1 MPTYS
6 EMLTLHHTALADTSR
21 LVERAA
27 RGPLHIATPCD
38 EWDLAALLSHM
49 IGQNHG
55 FAAALGDGE
64 ADVALY
70 AGPEVTPDG
79 VVDAW
84 EASATALRE
93 ASARAQPDAPVHLA
107 EFDTQV
113 SATLALGMQ
122 LLDTA
127 VHAWDVA
134 TALGTTYR
142 PDDATVAF
150 VLENAGA
157 IAARPGG
164 TPGVF
169 APPLTGTGSD
179 PWTDAL
185 RLLGR
190 DPQSGL
196 LGRDPRPAG

>member
-1 MPTYS
+1 MLTYS
-6 EMLTLHHTALADTSR
+6 EMLTLHHAALADTTR

-27 RGPLHIATPCD
+27 QGPLDLPTPCD

-49 IGQNHG
+49 IGQNRG
-55 FAAALGDGE
+55 FAAALGDGD
-64 ADVALY
+64 ADIALY

-79 VVDAW
+79 VLGAW
-84 EASATALRE
+84 AESATALRE
-93 ASARAQPDAPVHLA
+93 AFGRAQPDAPVHLA
-107 EFDTQV
+107 EFDAQV
-113 SATLALGMQ
+113 SASLALGMQ
-122 LLDTA
+122 FLDTA

-134 TALGTTYR
+134 TALGATYR

-150 VLENAGA
+150 VLESAGP

-169 APPLTGTGSD
+169 AAPVAEPSAGDAD
-179 PWTDAL
+179 PWFTAL

-190 DPQSGL
+190 DPGSSS
-196 LGRDPRPAG
+196 R

>member
-1 MPTYS
+1 MLTYS
-6 EMLTLHHTALADTSR
+6 EMLTLHHTALADTTR

-27 RGPLHIATPCD
+27 PGPLDLPTPCD

-49 IGQNHG
+49 IGQNRG
-55 FAAALGDGE
+55 FAAALGDGD
-64 ADVALY
+64 ADIALY
-70 AGPEVTPDG
+70 AGPVVTPAG
-79 VVDAW
+79 AVAEW
-84 EASATALRE
+84 AESATALRE
-93 ASARAQPDAPVHLA
+93 ASARAQPDAVVRLA
-107 EFDTQV
+107 EFDSRV

-134 TALGTTYR
+134 TAVGTTYR

-150 VLENAGA
+150 VLDSAGA

-169 APPLTGTGSD
+169 EPPLTATGSD
-179 PWTDAL
+179 PWLAAL

-190 DPQSGL
+190 DPQ
-196 LGRDPRPAG
+196 PVA

>member
-1 MPTYS
+1 MLTYS
-6 EMLTLHHTALADTSR
+6 EMLSLHHTALADTSR

-27 RGPLHIATPCD
+27 RSPLHIATPCD

-49 IGQNHG
+49 IGQNCG
-55 FAAALGDGE
+55 FAAAFGDGD
-64 ADVALY
+64 ADIALY

-79 VVDAW
+79 AVGAW
-84 EASATALRE
+84 AESATALRE
-93 ASARAQPDAPVHLA
+93 ASARAQPDAVVHLA
-107 EFDTQV
+107 EFDSQV

-150 VLENAGA
+150 VLDSAGA

-169 APPLTGTGSD
+169 EPPLTATGSD

-190 DPQSGL
+190 DP
-196 LGRDPRPAG
+196 RPAA

>member
-1 MPTYS
+1 MLTYS
-6 EMLTLHHTALADTSR
+6 EMLTLHHTALADTTR

-27 RGPLHIATPCD
+27 RGPLDIATPCD

-55 FAAALGDGE
+55 FAAALGDGD
-64 ADVALY
+64 ADVAHY
-70 AGPEVTPDG
+70 AGPEVTTAG
-79 VVDAW
+79 AVDAW

-93 ASARAQPDAPVHLA
+93 AFARAQPDAPVHLA
-107 EFDTQV
+107 EFDAQV

-134 TALGTTYR
+134 EALGTTYR

-150 VLENAGA
+150 VLESAGP

-169 APPLTGTGSD
+169 AAPVAEPSAGDAD
-179 PWTDAL
+179 PWFTAL

-190 DPQSGL
+190 DPVSSS
-196 LGRDPRPAG
+196 R

>member
-6 EMLTLHHTALADTSR
+6 EMLTLHHAALADTSR

-27 RGPLHIATPCD
+27 RSPLHIATPCD

-70 AGPEVTPDG
+70 AGPDVTPDG
-79 VVDAW
+79 VVDVW

-93 ASARAQPDAPVHLA
+93 AFARAQPDAPVHLA
-107 EFDTQV
+107 EFDAQV

-150 VLENAGA
+150 VLESAGA

-169 APPLTGTGSD
+169 TPPLTGTGSD

-190 DPQSGL
+190 DPQ
-196 LGRDPRPAG
+196 PAG

>member
-1 MPTYS
+1 MLTYS
-6 EMLTLHHTALADTSR
+6 EMLTLHHAALADTTR

-27 RGPLHIATPCD
+27 QGPLDLPTPCD

-55 FAAALGDGE
+55 FAAALGDGD
-64 ADVALY
+64 ADIALY

-79 VVDAW
+79 AVGAW
-84 EASATALRE
+84 AESATALRE
-93 ASARAQPDAPVHLA
+93 AFGRAQPDAVVRLV
-107 EFDTQV
+107 EFDSQV
-113 SATLALGMQ
+113 PAALALGMQ

-134 TALGTTYR
+134 TAVGTTYR

-150 VLENAGA
+150 VLDSAVA
-157 IAARPGG
+157 LAARPGG

-169 APPLTGTGSD
+169 EPPVTATGSD
-179 PWTDAL
+179 PWLAAL

-190 DPQSGL
+190 DPRQ
-196 LGRDPRPAG
+196 AA